1 MRNLSVYVHFPF
13 CLRKCRY
20 CDFLSRAGAE
30 EEWDFYIKKL
40 CEEIRNEALH
50 YRQYEVVTV
59 FLGGGTPSL
68 LSGKQMEKIMSC
80 LHTYYKIHGDAEITV
95 EMNPGTVTAEKLAAY
110 REMGVNRLSL
120 GLQSAD
126 NEQLSLLGR
135 IHTWETFLE
144 SYELCRG
151 AGFSNLNVDI
161 MSALPGQTYASY
173 KRTLEKVSA
182 LQPEHISAYSLIIEK
197 GTPFYE
203 IYDSGQESVSKKMA
217 DSIAG
222 TAENW
227 KELPDEETDRAMYEE
242 TKRFLAERGY
252 TRYEISNYARK
263 EKACV
268 HNCVYWTRENYVGFG
283 LGASSM
289 VENVRWSNV
298 RTFSDYYSLPA
309 GEKKENVH
317 TLSVEEQMEEMMYLG
332 LRMME
337 GVSGE
342 KFAKTFG
349 CSMEK
354 IYGEVIQRHRALGL
368 LEKNGDRLRLT
379 DRGIDVSNYV
389 MADFLLA

>member
-151 AGFSNLNVDI
+151 AGFSICFPERREPCRDRR
-161 MSALPGQTYASY
+161 MLPI
-173 KRTLEKVSA
+173 KERW
-182 LQPEHISAYSLIIEK
+182 
-197 GTPFYE
+197 
-203 IYDSGQESVSKKMA
+203 KK
-217 DSIAG
+217 
-222 TAENW
+222 
-227 KELPDEETDRAMYEE
+227 
-242 TKRFLAERGY
+242 
-252 TRYEISNYARK
+252 
-263 EKACV
+263 
-268 HNCVYWTRENYVGFG
+268 
-283 LGASSM
+283 
-289 VENVRWSNV
+289 
-298 RTFSDYYSLPA
+298 
-309 GEKKENVH
+309 
-317 TLSVEEQMEEMMYLG
+317 
-332 LRMME
+332 
-337 GVSGE
+337 
-342 KFAKTFG
+342 
-349 CSMEK
+349 
-354 IYGEVIQRHRALGL
+354 
-368 LEKNGDRLRLT
+368 
-379 DRGIDVSNYV
+379 
-389 MADFLLA
+389 